1 MFNLDNFVAD
11 CCAAVEAD
19 PTHRGIHELA
29 KRTFAD
35 PSSVLQPLG
44 QPTDNSIVPIYRSKD
59 LTIINVVWKPGMT
72 IMPHNHEMWAV
83 IGIYCGREDNIL
95 WRRIKDDP
103 DGHIEAAGARSL
115 GTGDVSLFGKDII
128 HSVTNPLSKP
138 TGVLHFYGGDLFEV
152 ERSEW
157 EPEHLTE
164 HAYDLSKLR
173 AMFHMR

>member
-1 MFNLDNFVAD
+1 MLNMDSFVAD

-19 PTHRGIHELA
+19 PTHLGINELA
-29 KRTFAD
+29 KRAFSD
-35 PSSVLQPLG
+35 PSSVLAAMG
-44 QPTDNSIVPIYRSKD
+44 QPTGNSIVPIYRSKK

-103 DGHIEAAGARSL
+103 DRRIEAAGAKSL
-115 GTGDVSLFGKDII
+115 GTGDVSPFGKDII

-138 TGVLHFYGGDLFEV
+138 TGALHFYGGDVLEI

-157 EPEHLTE
+157 EPEHLRE
-164 HAYDLSKLR
+164 HAYDLVKLR
-173 AMFHMR
+173 AMFNM